1 MADNISE
8 QLDDVIEKRLKE
20 FDYYDLDSEN
30 TKQAV
35 EAIEKL
41 YKLKI
46 EERKV
51 EGELYE
57 KQKTRENEERKVEG
71 ELYEKQ
77 KTRENEEDVKN
88 KELREKRID
97 RWVNGAITVASTAAS
112 LVFYGI
118 WMNKGFKFEETGSFT
133 STTFKGLF
141 NRFRPMK

>member
-20 FDYYDLDSEN
+20 FDDYDLDSEN

-57 KQKTRENEERKVEG
+57 KQKTRENEE
-71 ELYEKQ
+71 
-77 KTRENEEDVKN
+77 DVKN
-88 KELREKRID
+88 NELHEKRVD

>member
-20 FDYYDLDSEN
+20 FDRYDLDCEN

-57 KQKTRENEERKVEG
+57 KQKTRENEE
-71 ELYEKQ
+71 
-77 KTRENEEDVKN
+77 DVKN
-88 KELREKRID
+88 KELHEKRVD

>member
-35 EAIEKL
+35 EAIGKL

-57 KQKTRENEERKVEG
+57 KQKTRENEE
-71 ELYEKQ
+71 
-77 KTRENEEDVKN
+77 DVKN
-88 KELREKRID
+88 KELHEKRVD

>member
-57 KQKTRENEERKVEG
+57 KQKTRENEE
-71 ELYEKQ
+71 
-77 KTRENEEDVKN
+77 DVKN
-88 KELREKRID
+88 KELHEKRVD

>member
-30 TKQAV
+30 TKPAV

-57 KQKTRENEERKVEG
+57 KQKTRENEE
-71 ELYEKQ
+71 
-77 KTRENEEDVKN
+77 DVKN
-88 KELREKRID
+88 KELYEKRVD

-118 WMNKGFKFEETGSFT
+118 WMNKGFKFEETGTFT

>member
-46 EERKV
+46 
-51 EGELYE
+51 
-57 KQKTRENEERKVEG
+57 EERKVEG

>member
-57 KQKTRENEERKVEG
+57 KQKTRENEE
-71 ELYEKQ
+71 
-77 KTRENEEDVKN
+77 DVKN
-88 KELREKRID
+88 KELCEKRVD

>member
-20 FDYYDLDSEN
+20 FDCYDLDSEN

-57 KQKTRENEERKVEG
+57 KQKTRENEE
-71 ELYEKQ
+71 
-77 KTRENEEDVKN
+77 DVKN
-88 KELREKRID
+88 KELHEKRVD

>member
-8 QLDDVIEKRLKE
+8 QLSDVIEKRLKE
-20 FDYYDLDSEN
+20 FDYYDLDNEH
-30 TKQAV
+30 TKPAV
-35 EAIEKL
+35 EVIEKL

-46 EERKV
+46 EELKV

-57 KQKTRENEERKVEG
+57 KQKTRENE
-71 ELYEKQ
+71 
-77 KTRENEEDVKN
+77 KN
-88 KELREKRID
+88 AKDKELHEKRVD

-141 NRFRPMK
+141 NRFKPMK

>member
-57 KQKTRENEERKVEG
+57 KQKTRENEE
-71 ELYEKQ
+71 
-77 KTRENEEDVKN
+77 DVKN
-88 KELREKRID
+88 KELCEKRVD

-141 NRFRPMK
+141 NRFKPMK

>member
-57 KQKTRENEERKVEG
+57 KQKTRENEE
-71 ELYEKQ
+71 
-77 KTRENEEDVKN
+77 DVKN
-88 KELREKRID
+88 KELCEKRVD

-112 LVFYGI
+112 LVFYSV
-118 WMNKGFKFEETGSFT
+118 WMCKGFKFEETGSFT

>member
-35 EAIEKL
+35 ETIEKL

-57 KQKTRENEERKVEG
+57 KQKTRENED
-71 ELYEKQ
+71 
-77 KTRENEEDVKN
+77 DVKN
-88 KELREKRID
+88 KELHEKRVD

>member
-20 FDYYDLDSEN
+20 FDYYNLDSEN

-57 KQKTRENEERKVEG
+57 KQKTRENEE
-71 ELYEKQ
+71 
-77 KTRENEEDVKN
+77 DVKN
-88 KELREKRID
+88 KELYEKRVD

-118 WMNKGFKFEETGSFT
+118 WMNKGFKFEETGTFT

>member
-20 FDYYDLDSEN
+20 FDYYDPDSEN

-57 KQKTRENEERKVEG
+57 KQKTRENEE
-71 ELYEKQ
+71 
-77 KTRENEEDVKN
+77 DVKN
-88 KELREKRID
+88 KELHEKRVD

>member
-20 FDYYDLDSEN
+20 FDDYDLDSEN

-57 KQKTRENEERKVEG
+57 KQKTRENEE
-71 ELYEKQ
+71 
-77 KTRENEEDVKN
+77 DVKN
-88 KELREKRID
+88 KELHEKRVD

>member
-20 FDYYDLDSEN
+20 FDDYDLDSEN

-57 KQKTRENEERKVEG
+57 KQKTRENED
-71 ELYEKQ
+71 
-77 KTRENEEDVKN
+77 DVKN
-88 KELREKRID
+88 KELHEKRVD

>member
-30 TKQAV
+30 TGLAV

-57 KQKTRENEERKVEG
+57 KQKSRESEE
-71 ELYEKQ
+71 
-77 KTRENEEDVKN
+77 TAKN
-88 KELREKRID
+88 KEIHERRID

-112 LVFYGI
+112 LVFYGV
-118 WMNKGFKFEETGSFT
+118 WMHKGFKFEETGTFT

>member
-8 QLDDVIEKRLKE
+8 HLDDVIEKRLKE

-35 EAIEKL
+35 ETIEKL

-57 KQKTRENEERKVEG
+57 KQKTRENED
-71 ELYEKQ
+71 
-77 KTRENEEDVKN
+77 DVKN
-88 KELREKRID
+88 KELHEKRVD

>member
-57 KQKTRENEERKVEG
+57 KQKTRENEE
-71 ELYEKQ
+71 
-77 KTRENEEDVKN
+77 DVKN
-88 KELREKRID
+88 KELHEKRVD

-112 LVFYGI
+112 LVFYSV
-118 WMNKGFKFEETGSFT
+118 WMCKGFKFE
-133 STTFKGLF
+133 
-141 NRFRPMK
+141 

>member
-57 KQKTRENEERKVEG
+57 KQKTRENEE
-71 ELYEKQ
+71 
-77 KTRENEEDVKN
+77 DVKN
-88 KELREKRID
+88 KELYEKRVD

-118 WMNKGFKFEETGSFT
+118 WMNKGFKFEETGTFT

>member
-20 FDYYDLDSEN
+20 FDNYDLDSEN

-57 KQKTRENEERKVEG
+57 KQKTRENEE
-71 ELYEKQ
+71 
-77 KTRENEEDVKN
+77 DVKN
-88 KELREKRID
+88 KELYEKRVD

-118 WMNKGFKFEETGSFT
+118 WMNKGFKFEETGTFT

>member
-57 KQKTRENEERKVEG
+57 KQKTRENEE
-71 ELYEKQ
+71 
-77 KTRENEEDVKN
+77 DVKN
-88 KELREKRID
+88 KELYEKRVD

-118 WMNKGFKFEETGSFT
+118 WMKKGFKFEETGTFT

>member
-35 EAIEKL
+35 ETIEKL

-57 KQKTRENEERKVEG
+57 KQKTRENEE
-71 ELYEKQ
+71 
-77 KTRENEEDVKN
+77 DVKN
-88 KELREKRID
+88 KELHEKRVD